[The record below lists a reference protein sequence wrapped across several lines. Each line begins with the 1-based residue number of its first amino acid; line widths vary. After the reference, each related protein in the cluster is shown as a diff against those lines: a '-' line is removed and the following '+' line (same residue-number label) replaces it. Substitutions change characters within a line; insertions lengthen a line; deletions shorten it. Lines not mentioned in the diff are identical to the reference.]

1 MKPQQFELMLPLLV
15 IAMLVWDSQKAPEPK
30 QIKDELFLTDT
41 HPITGNPK
49 QIPITPQQK
58 EWAEK
63 AVRKYAEAQEKKWRN
78 WNEAMF
84 DLKE

>member
-15 IAMLVWDSQKAPEPK
+15 IAMLVWDSQEAPEPK

-41 HPITGNPK
+41 HPITGNLK
-49 QIPITPQQK
+49 QIPITPQQR

-63 AVRKYAEAQEKKWRN
+63 AVKKYAEAQEKKWRN

-84 DLKE
+84 EPK